1 MDLNRAT
8 TMAIVSIAVKEDDL
22 LYKSRPV
29 LWGMS
34 TVSAR
39 RDLYRKP
46 AIFND
51 KCSKII
57 EIGARFSLVNG
68 RSSIWTRQKKWMPR
82 LRVNK
87 AFS

>member
-8 TMAIVSIAVKEDDL
+8 TMAIVSITVKEDDL
-22 LYKSRPV
+22 LYKNRPV
-29 LWGMS
+29 LWRMS
-34 TVSAR
+34 TASASR
-39 RDLYRKP
+39 HLYRKP

-57 EIGARFSLVNG
+57 EMGARFSLVNG
-68 RSSIWTRQKKWMPR
+68 RSSIWTRQKRKMPR

-87 AFS
+87 TFS